1 MATQKP
7 ESATPTP
14 SSEPAPSEA
23 NGLLP
28 VRRSDALE
36 AELAMLEAIL
46 PSGGEGS
53 AQPKP
58 VDPASDRG
66 GTR

>member
-7 ESATPTP
+7 ESATPIP
-14 SSEPAPSEA
+14 NPEPV
-23 NGLLP
+23 P

-46 PSGGEGS
+46 PQGGEGS

-58 VDPASDRG
+58 VDSASDRG